1 MFKNFKSLSKV
12 YIIAEI
18 GVNHNGSLSLAKKLI
33 NKAKKIGADCV
44 KFQLFKAENL
54 VQSNTPLAR
63 YQKKNLKKNIT
74 QKQMLKSLEFDL
86 KQIKLLLNYSKKQRI
101 DFLCTPYNLEDLLI
115 VKRLKIKA
123 VKLSSMHAT
132 ENYFIEEALKLNKP
146 VLLPTGMCDLKDLYN
161 IKKIIKKSK
170 NKNVCI
176 MQCTTNYP
184 TELSEANI
192 NVLKSYKKIFK
203 NLVLGFSDHTKDNL
217 SSCAATS
224 IGVKVIEKH
233 FTLSNSM
240 KGPDHIASLN
250 PKNFRKFIKD
260 IRNTEL
266 ALGSEVKKITNS
278 EKKNKKTV
286 KRSIVYKQFLN
297 KGTVLKK
304 KHITFKRPLNG
315 IPAGDLDLFLNK
327 KLKKNVNK
335 DKLLKKENF

>member
-1 MFKNFKSLSKV
+1 
-12 YIIAEI
+12 
-18 GVNHNGSLSLAKKLI
+18 
-33 NKAKKIGADCV
+33 
-44 KFQLFKAENL
+44 
-54 VQSNTPLAR
+54 
-63 YQKKNLKKNIT
+63 
-74 QKQMLKSLEFDL
+74 MLKVLEFDQ

-101 DFLCTPYNLEDLLI
+101 DFLCTPYNLEDLSI
-115 VKRLKIKA
+115 IKRLKIKG

-146 VLLPTGMCDLKDLYN
+146 VFFPTGMCDLKDLYN
-161 IKKIIKKSK
+161 IKKIIQKSK

-250 PKNFRKFIKD
+250 PENFRKFIKD

-297 KGTVLKK
+297 KGTILKK

-315 IPAGDLDLFLNK
+315 IPAGDLDFFLNR
-327 KLKKNVNK
+327 KLKKNINK
-335 DKLLKKENF
+335 NNLLKKQDF